1 MPTIQIDKGH
11 RISLTCQSSK
21 PVLHVKTKQKETM
34 QNKKVVSNARVISDN
49 MYATIYAEL
58 TSLQRTTL

>member
-1 MPTIQIDKGH
+1 MPI
-11 RISLTCQSSK
+11 K
-21 PVLHVKTKQKETM
+21 PVLHEKTKQKETM

-49 MYATIYAEL
+49 MYATIYTEL